1 MGKKSRVPKTITKKQ
16 QLILE
21 RKFAGP
27 LPMPAD
33 LEQYNRILP
42 GAAERILSMAEK
54 QAEHRQGIENR
65 VIGSD
70 TRNSMLGLIF
80 GFLIGALGLGCGFFL
95 IFNGMLVEGS
105 IFGGATL
112 ASLVTTF
119 IYGSQQ
125 RRRERELKQ

>member
-1 MGKKSRVPKTITKKQ
+1 LLVLFLCQQILNNTIVFCLVPLNAFFQWQK
-16 QLILE
+16 
-21 RKFAGP
+21 
-27 LPMPAD
+27 
-33 LEQYNRILP
+33 
-42 GAAERILSMAEK
+42 K